1 MTYQVNLTDSAYVQ
15 LKEAIIYISNVL
27 FEPEAANQWS
37 DRIKKS
43 ISSLNNMPRRFP
55 LVDEEPWRTEG
66 IHKMTVDNFIVYYW
80 VNDDTET
87 VWITAVVYGRRD
99 QLAALRDMPKE

>member
-1 MTYQVNLTDSAYVQ
+1 MTYQVNLTDSAFVQ

-27 FEPEAANQWS
+27 FEPEAANRWS